1 MVSRITL
8 FLQYSV
14 TLLYSRTYKK
24 TILPLLMVM
33 GSTLT
38 AAILYGALTPAFPK
52 TKEDEFGNWVPQL
65 SNVYLAWYVIA
76 ILETIMTVGV
86 SMVMRVISFK
96 GKYAASSYIFTR

>member
-14 TLLYSRTYKK
+14 TLLYSRKYKK

-38 AAILYGALTPAFPK
+38 AAILYGALTPAFPEVTDK
-52 TKEDEFGNWVPQL
+52 PIQ

-96 GKYAASSYIFTR
+96 GKYAASAYIFTR